1 MKDTTKKIPT
11 KKKNSIN
18 VVKHNSLIN
27 IKSDEAF
34 TVSQKKLVCHLIANI
49 KPKEVDFSI
58 KEVALK
64 ELGFIDDNMQ
74 NYTWFRKEFLQLL
87 KMPFVIP
94 NDGGWAN
101 WFSYLKYEKG
111 IIKYSFDPRLK
122 PFLLEL
128 KGNFTIYNLDN
139 VLNLKTNYAI
149 TLFELLMK
157 NIRIGKLKIEIEEFI
172 KVMNLPNYPNGELKR
187 YLTRIQKE
195 IIENTIINFSFEFVK
210 QGAKAKYILFKIK
223 NNASKKDLQSNVEET
238 KNLLKNGKQ
247 QEMFNEEI
255 VVAAIETKVEDNN
268 QSLRDKF
275 KNLRMI
281 NDRQ

>member
-64 ELGFIDDNMQ
+64 DLGFVDDGMQ

-87 KMPFVIP
+87 KMPFIIP

-172 KVMNLPNYPNGELKR
+172 KIMNLPNYPNGELKR

-195 IIENTIINFSFEFVK
+195 IIENTIVNFSFEFVK

-223 NNASKKDLQSNVEET
+223 NNASKKDTQSNVEAT
-238 KNLLKNGKQ
+238 KNLLENGKQ
-247 QEMFNEEI
+247 QEMFKEE
-255 VVAAIETKVEDNN
+255 VVAAIETKEEDTNK

>member
-64 ELGFIDDNMQ
+64 DLGFIDDNMQ

-94 NDGGWAN
+94 NDGGWTN

-172 KVMNLPNYPNGELKR
+172 KIMNLPNYTNGELKR

-195 IIENTIINFSFEFVK
+195 IIENTIIKFDFEFVK
-210 QGAKAKYILFKIK
+210 VGAKAKYILFKIK
-223 NNASKKDLQSNVEET
+223 NNASKKDTQSNVEAT
-238 KNLLKNGKQ
+238 KNLLENGKQ
-247 QEMFNEEI
+247 QEMFKEE
-255 VVAAIETKVEDNN
+255 VVAAIETKEEDINK